1 MINNPGRRQFTL
13 AACALAAAPLL
24 AAKPNHQR
32 VVVIGGG
39 WGGLAAAR
47 QLALLGPELE
57 VELIEKSERFVT
69 LPRTN
74 RWLIG
79 LDDGRGL
86 YRPLAPVAPA
96 IGYQLIRREVTAID
110 RANQLVITPGEAIPY
125 DWLVLAP
132 GIREDWASLC
142 GGDETASRKAQQW
155 FFSGFVADA
164 DFAGLKARLA
174 SFAGSNFLMNI
185 PPAPYRCPPAPYERA
200 VMIAWFFKSRGLGS
214 KLTLVDA
221 NAPWPSYQRIFKT
234 YFPDQITYLAQTR
247 VHRIDPDK
255 RIASLDIDDIAFD
268 DAILMPPQQA
278 GELCWQGGLID
289 PGKHGQPT
297 GWAGVD
303 QLRFQS
309 RADPRIFVVGDS
321 VGRVSPLFGH
331 YPKTGQMAARMGS
344 IAAAQIV
351 ALSRGQTI
359 KPVLPES
366 TCYAQLNVDPPE
378 LAEIVASYTQRGD
391 GALVQSIRQSR
402 NNQPAGEADA
412 WLATAL
418 QSLFGS

>member
-1 MINNPGRRQFTL
+1 MNPRRRQFTL
-13 AACALAAAPLL
+13 GACALAAAPLL
-24 AAKPNHQR
+24 AAKPGRQR

-47 QLALLGPELE
+47 QLALQAPELD
-57 VELIEKSERFVT
+57 VVLIEKSERFVT
-69 LPRTN
+69 LPLSN
-74 RWLIG
+74 RWLLG
-79 LDDGRGL
+79 LNGGQGL
-86 YRPLAPVAPA
+86 YRQLAPVAQA
-96 IGYQLIRREVTAID
+96 IGYRLIQREVTAID
-110 RANQLVITPGEAIPY
+110 RANRLIVTTGETIPY
-125 DWLVLAP
+125 DWLVLSP

-142 GGDETASRKAQQW
+142 GGDEVVGRKAQQS

-164 DFAGLKARLA
+164 DFAGLKERLA
-174 SFAGSNFLMNI
+174 KFAGSNFLINI

-200 VMIAWFFKSRGLGS
+200 VMIAWFFKSRGLRS
-214 KLTLVDA
+214 KLTLVEA

-234 YFPDQITYLAQTR
+234 YFPEQITYLPQTR
-247 VHRIDPDK
+247 VRQLDPDK
-255 RIASLDIDDIAFD
+255 RIASLDIDDMAFD

-278 GELCWQGGLID
+278 GELCWQAGLID
-289 PGKHGQPT
+289 PGENGQPT
-297 GWAGVD
+297 GWAAVD
-303 QLRFQS
+303 PLSFRS

-344 IAAAQIV
+344 IAAGQIA
-351 ALSRGQTI
+351 ALSRGQTSRLA
-359 KPVLPES
+359 LPES

-418 QSLFGS
+418 ESLFGS